1 MRKRKTH
8 RIPLILLS
16 TIGLAVLGLTLL
28 EAQTASSS
36 TAPAPEHA
44 KPVKRLL
51 IRNAMIIYG
60 NAEPPFG
67 PADVAIEDG
76 RIARVGSVPS
86 DWRADAEIDAAGK
99 YVMPGIINGH
109 IHLQD
114 ERGGVPQ
121 PFQYEMNLYLAAGAT
136 TVRDVGSDWKK
147 AREWRAQSAAHTLV
161 APRILLYEWNWAEKG
176 MHTAELVREGVRSAK
191 AQGVDGLK
199 LFGMDRDLAEALMDE
214 ARKLGLRTAVH
225 NAVDETTAKDWAE
238 LGITSIEHFYGVADA
253 ALDGIQDFPPEHN
266 SSNEIHRF
274 GRAGELYIQPNLN
287 REKLSAVLDLM
298 VKNHVFWCPT
308 LSIYVASRDVIRA
321 QNQPWFKD
329 YLHPTLERYF
339 QPDMRNHGSYFLAG
353 PTRRR
358 SAGRRII
365 RCGWRRL
372 KEFHLKGGLITVG
385 DDAGFIYSIYGFGQV
400 HELEL
405 LEEAGF
411 HPLEVIKMA
420 TVNGA
425 RMLGLEDRLGR
436 VRQGFIADLL
446 IVNGNPVENLRLL
459 NPAGTDVL
467 TYEGRVIDN
476 YSPLRSGDP
485 KVKVA
490 RGGGIEWTIKEGIPY
505 HVPTSCARSRRWW
518 RRAAPNGRRTD
529 PAGLLHRRDDH
540 DERQDEE
547 DEGQEGEDDPEH
559 PAERPRPFAASLHH
573 LAVLERG
580 RDGDEAEQGER
591 RGGDDEGDGGG
602 DLVRRSCGRNRT
614 RPG

>member
-1 MRKRKTH
+1 MNKEMMR
-8 RIPLILLS
+8 PFLLFVLLIV
-16 TIGLAVLGLTLL
+16 GLAGLGQALL
-28 EAQTASSS
+28 EAQPAASASG
-36 TAPAPEHA
+36 TAPAPEHG

-67 PADVAIEDG
+67 PANVCIEDG
-76 RIARVGSVPS
+76 RIARVGGVPPE
-86 DWRADAEIDAAGK
+86 WRADAEIDATRK

-136 TVRDVGSDWKK
+136 TVRDVGADWKK
-147 AREWRAQSAAHTLV
+147 AQEWRAQSAAHTLV
-161 APRILLYEWNWAEKG
+161 APRILLYERIWASKG
-176 MHTAELVREGVRSAK
+176 MHTPELVREGVRFAK
-191 AQGVDGLK
+191 AEGVDGLK
-199 LFGMDRDLAEALMDE
+199 LSGMDRDLAEALMDE
-214 ARKLGLRTAVH
+214 AKKLGLRTAVH
-225 NAVDETTAKDWAE
+225 NAVDETTARDWAE

-253 ALDGIQDFPPEHN
+253 ALDGIQNFPPEHN

-287 REKLSAVLDLM
+287 REKLSAVLELM

-308 LSIYVASRDVIRA
+308 LSIYVASRDLIRA

-329 YLHPTLERYF
+329 YLHPTLEQYF
-339 QPDMRNHGSYFLAG
+339 QPDMQNHGSYFL
-353 PTRRR
+353 
-358 SAGRRII
+358 
-365 RCGWRRL
+365 GWTNTQEVRWKKNYRVWMEAL
-372 KEFHLKGGLITVG
+372 KEFNLKGGLITVG

-436 VRQGFIADLL
+436 VRQGFIADL
-446 IVNGNPVENLRLL
+446 IVVNGNPVENLRLL

-467 TYEGRVIDN
+467 TYDGRAIDN
-476 YSPLRSGDP
+476 YSVIRPGDP

-505 HVPTSCARSRRWW
+505 HVPTLMREVKDMVEKAR
-518 RRAAPNGRRTD
+518 
-529 PAGLLHRRDDH
+529 
-540 DERQDEE
+540 
-547 DEGQEGEDDPEH
+547 
-559 PAERPRPFAASLHH
+559 AERAKK
-573 LAVLERG
+573 
-580 RDGDEAEQGER
+580 
-591 RGGDDEGDGGG
+591 
-602 DLVRRSCGRNRT
+602 
-614 RPG
+614 

>member
-1 MRKRKTH
+1 MSASKT
-8 RIPLILLS
+8 RRLSFLLLGFL
-16 TIGLAVLGLTLL
+16 GLAALGLTLL
-28 EAQTASSS
+28 EAQSPPPK

-44 KPVKRLL
+44 KAVKRLL

-67 PADVAIEDG
+67 PADISIEDG
-76 RIARVGSVPS
+76 RIVRVGGVPS
-86 DWRADAEIDAAGK
+86 DWRADAEIDATGK

-114 ERGGVPQ
+114 ERGGVAQ

-136 TVRDVGSDWKK
+136 TLRDVGSDWKK
-147 AREWRAQSAAHTLV
+147 AKEWRAQSAAHTLV

-176 MHTAELVREGVRSAK
+176 MHTAELIREGVRLAK

-214 ARKLGLRTAVH
+214 AHKQGLRTAVH
-225 NAVDETTAKDWAE
+225 IAVDETTARDWAE

-253 ALDGIQDFPPEHN
+253 ALDGIQNFPPEHDHY
-266 SSNEIHRF
+266 NEIHRF

-329 YLHPTLERYF
+329 YLHPTLEQYF
-339 QPDMRNHGSYFLAG
+339 QPDLKNHGSYFL
-353 PTRRR
+353 
-358 SAGRRII
+358 
-365 RCGWRRL
+365 GWTNTQEVRWKKNYQVWMEAL
-372 KEFHLKGGLITVG
+372 KEFNLKGGLITVG

-400 HELEL
+400 QEMEL

-446 IVNGNPVENLRLL
+446 VVNGNPVENLRLL

-467 TYEGRVIDN
+467 TYDGRVIDN
-476 YSPLRSGDP
+476 YSPIRPGDP
-485 KVKVA
+485 RVKVA

-505 HVPTSCARSRRWW
+505 HVPTLMREVKEMVDSAR
-518 RRAAPNGRRTD
+518 
-529 PAGLLHRRDDH
+529 
-540 DERQDEE
+540 
-547 DEGQEGEDDPEH
+547 
-559 PAERPRPFAASLHH
+559 AEK
-573 LAVLERG
+573 VKK
-580 RDGDEAEQGER
+580 
-591 RGGDDEGDGGG
+591 
-602 DLVRRSCGRNRT
+602 
-614 RPG
+614 